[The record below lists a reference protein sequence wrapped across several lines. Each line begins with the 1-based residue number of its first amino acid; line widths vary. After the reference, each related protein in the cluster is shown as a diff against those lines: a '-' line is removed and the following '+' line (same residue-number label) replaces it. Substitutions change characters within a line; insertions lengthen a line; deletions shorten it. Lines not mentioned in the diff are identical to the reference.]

1 MLSLLYLGLRNG
13 GDPWRLLLVILLAAV
28 EVALFLMPLLK
39 PFRRFWAAGP
49 ALLGGAGGL
58 LLILLHTVWR
68 GWNAMGPLALV
79 AYELL
84 ALALLSLLLGRFWK
98 RK

>member
-28 EVALFLMPLLK
+28 EMGLTLIPIIK
-39 PFRRFWAAGP
+39 PFRRFWVLGP
-49 ALLGGAGGL
+49 ALLGVAGGV
-58 LLILLHTVWR
+58 LLILLHTVWH

-79 AYELL
+79 AYELV
-84 ALALLSLLLGRFWK
+84 ALALLGLLAGRFWK

>member
-39 PFRRFWAAGP
+39 PFRRFWTGF
-49 ALLGGAGGL
+49 G
-58 LLILLHTVWR
+58 
-68 GWNAMGPLALV
+68 NANNRM
-79 AYELL
+79 
-84 ALALLSLLLGRFWK
+84 S
-98 RK
+98 